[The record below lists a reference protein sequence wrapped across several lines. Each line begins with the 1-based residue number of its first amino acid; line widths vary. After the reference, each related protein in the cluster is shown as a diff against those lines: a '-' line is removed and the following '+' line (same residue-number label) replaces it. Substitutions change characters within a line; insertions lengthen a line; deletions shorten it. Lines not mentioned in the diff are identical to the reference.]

1 MGGFEGGAFCVRLYD
16 EFCVGDGG
24 GIVVTVAPLELTA
37 FVLGVGQERFVHR
50 FRCDHLVLAD
60 AVWRRRGRRRFGADG
75 GHIRDGV
82 AVGDGRRS
90 GGGGAGSLR
99 LHDVR
104 FGDHF
109 QCFDDG
115 DVAETTGNVECRLAV
130 LRCFPAEERERER
143 ERPKSFMSRTK
154 KNISRH
160 LALILCLIR
169 KSRKTSRE
177 TNNGIIEI

>member
-1 MGGFEGGAFCVRLYD
+1 M
-16 EFCVGDGG
+16 
-24 GIVVTVAPLELTA
+24 VTVAPLELTA

-90 GGGGAGSLR
+90 GGGGAGGLR

-143 ERPKSFMSRTK
+143 ERPKSFMSRTTK
-154 KNISRH
+154 KHLKTSRTDFMFNKKKSKNISGNKQWNNRN
-160 LALILCLIR
+160 LKILCFFCDKIDLSCHR
-169 KSRKTSRE
+169 CFKTY
-177 TNNGIIEI
+177 